1 MSYLLDTHTLL
12 WWLDENPTLS
22 NQATT
27 IISSPQNIIF
37 VSAVSAW
44 EISIKKAI
52 GKLEAP
58 DDLESAIASLM
69 FFSSSLLNTVS
80 SKPEPRVE
88 TIVKETKVDYSKYPK
103 ILVFMA
109 DKSNRGKGKLMAVNT
124 KEAKIDGTW
133 DSVSGI
139 GGKENQ
145 PGRGPTPSN
154 TVALLHR

>member
-22 NQATT
+22 NQAAT

-58 DDLESAIASLM
+58 NNLEEAIAYNNFISL
-69 FFSSSLLNTVS
+69 
-80 SKPEPRVE
+80 EI
-88 TIVKETKVDYSKYPK
+88 TIK
-103 ILVFMA
+103 
-109 DKSNRGKGKLMAVNT
+109 
-124 KEAKIDGTW
+124 DGTLAGQLPNYHNDPFDRMLIAQAMNNNLTIITR
-133 DSVSGI
+133 DSKIRNYQVKTI
-139 GGKENQ
+139 L
-145 PGRGPTPSN
+145 
-154 TVALLHR
+154 A